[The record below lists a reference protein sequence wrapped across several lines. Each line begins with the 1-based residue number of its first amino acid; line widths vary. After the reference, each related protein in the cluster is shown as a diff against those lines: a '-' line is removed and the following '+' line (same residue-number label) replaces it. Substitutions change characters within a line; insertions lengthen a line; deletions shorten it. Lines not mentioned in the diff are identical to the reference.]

1 MYEQSKL
8 RSNIKSLSPLR
19 DINQEFILR
28 IPHFLS
34 RLVDFATKLP
44 CKFHLLS
51 ALSEEAMVRCV
62 RGICGAKNDDVHD
75 RIE

>member
-1 MYEQSKL
+1 MPVYEQSKL

-34 RLVDFATKLP
+34 RLVNFATKLP
-44 CKFHLLS
+44 CKYHLYIT
-51 ALSEEAMVRCV
+51 CV
-62 RGICGAKNDDVHD
+62 REYCWNREG
-75 RIE
+75 